1 MLRPASRLARTLTA
15 SGLGPLLIRGIVGVV
30 FAFHGAQ
37 KLFGWFDGG
46 GIAGTAEAF
55 KGLGIPL
62 PTLNAYLA
70 GGAECFGG
78 LLLILGLATRPAAL
92 ILAFTMAVAIVT
104 VHPDAFSLQNN
115 GMEYALTLG
124 VVSLGLALHGAG
136 VLSVDALLHRKTRE

>member
-1 MLRPASRLARTLTA
+1 MLRHASRLTRTLTA

-37 KLFGWFDGG
+37 KLFGWFDGS

-55 KGLGIPL
+55 EGLGIPL
-62 PTLNAYLA
+62 PTLNAFAA
-70 GGAECFGG
+70 GGAEFFGG

-92 ILAFTMAVAIVT
+92 ILAAVMAVAIVT
-104 VHPDAFSLQNN
+104 AHPDAFSLQKN

-124 VVSLGLALHGAG
+124 VVSLGLALHGPG
-136 VLSVDALLHRKTRE
+136 LLSVDALLHRAPRE